1 VARVSEIF
9 NRLVEEKHLVIKTGD
24 FKSHDSL
31 RIRLVKLFSRHK
43 IVLEDIG
50 FDDGSS
56 ILSVCAKFEATTGH
70 STFHIQR
77 RQTNQVARE
86 FEIVEQPSV

>member
-1 VARVSEIF
+1 MANVVRIF
-9 NRLVEEKHLVIKTGD
+9 NQLVEDRHIVINTGN
-24 FKSHDSL
+24 FKAHNGL

-43 IVLEDIG
+43 NMLEDIG

-56 ILSVCAKFEATTGH
+56 VLSLCASWNATSGH

-77 RQTNQVARE
+77 RKQSVTLD
-86 FEIVEQPSV
+86 FEIVKPNG